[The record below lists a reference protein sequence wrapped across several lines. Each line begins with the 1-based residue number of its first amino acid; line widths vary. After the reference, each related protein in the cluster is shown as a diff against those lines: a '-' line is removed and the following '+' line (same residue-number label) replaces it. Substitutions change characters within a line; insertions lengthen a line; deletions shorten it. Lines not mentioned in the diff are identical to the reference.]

1 MTETLN
7 TAAERRFAG
16 AGLEPFEPSLRGE
29 LHRSGN
35 LGEPLS
41 TSADTVLGNQRPQH
55 ARRACGPRAHALKPR
70 KRRANFQR
78 PGLVILLAV
87 VEDKSPQTGQSESE
101 LLVPAEIRNV
111 TFPGSR
117 RGYDRG
123 AVDAYVERVNRLIA
137 ELEVNRSPQAAVR
150 HALERVG
157 EQTSSLLQRARETAE
172 EITASARQEADELS
186 ARAKAEAADLVVN
199 ARAEADGS
207 RAEAEE
213 LVAKAGTKAD
223 EILARSKAEA
233 EKILTRARSEAEAL
247 QEEAEARIR
256 ELQADTETIWE
267 KRRELLHDM
276 QRNAARLEEQA
287 SAAVARF
294 PAPKPAEPAEE
305 GKPEPEAEA
314 ETEPTGV
321 AATDE
326 PKGDDS
332 GGRVSRRRDED
343 PPGEESK

>member
-1 MTETLN
+1 M
-7 TAAERRFAG
+7 
-16 AGLEPFEPSLRGE
+16 
-29 LHRSGN
+29 
-35 LGEPLS
+35 
-41 TSADTVLGNQRPQH
+41 
-55 ARRACGPRAHALKPR
+55 
-70 KRRANFQR
+70 
-78 PGLVILLAV
+78 
-87 VEDKSPQTGQSESE
+87 VEDKSPQTRQRESE

-123 AVDAYVERVNRLIA
+123 AVDAYVERVNHLIA
-137 ELEVNRSPQAAVR
+137 ELEVNRSPQVAVR

-172 EITASARQEADELS
+172 EITASARQEADEMS
-186 ARAKAEAADLVVN
+186 ARAKAEAADIVVN
-199 ARAEADGS
+199 ARTEADGS

-213 LVAKAGTKAD
+213 LVAKAGTEAD
-223 EILARSKAEA
+223 KILARSKADA
-233 EKILTRARSEAEAL
+233 EKILTRARREAAAF
-247 QEEAEARIR
+247 QEEAEARVR

-276 QRNAARLEEQA
+276 QQNAARLEEQA
-287 SAAVARF
+287 SAAAARF

-305 GKPEPEAEA
+305 GKPEREAEA

-326 PKGDDS
+326 PNGDDS
-332 GGRVSRRRDED
+332 GGRVVLPRRDED

>member
-1 MTETLN
+1 
-7 TAAERRFAG
+7 
-16 AGLEPFEPSLRGE
+16 
-29 LHRSGN
+29 
-35 LGEPLS
+35 
-41 TSADTVLGNQRPQH
+41 
-55 ARRACGPRAHALKPR
+55 
-70 KRRANFQR
+70 
-78 PGLVILLAV
+78 LVILLAV
-87 VEDKSPQTGQSESE
+87 VEDKSPQTGQSENE

-233 EKILTRARSEAEAL
+233 EKILTRARREAEAL

-276 QRNAARLEEQA
+276 QRNAAQLEEQA
-287 SAAVARF
+287 SAAAARF

>member
-1 MTETLN
+1 
-7 TAAERRFAG
+7 
-16 AGLEPFEPSLRGE
+16 
-29 LHRSGN
+29 
-35 LGEPLS
+35 
-41 TSADTVLGNQRPQH
+41 
-55 ARRACGPRAHALKPR
+55 
-70 KRRANFQR
+70 
-78 PGLVILLAV
+78 LVILLAV
-87 VEDKSPQTGQSESE
+87 VEDKSPQARQRESE

-137 ELEVNRSPQAAVR
+137 ELEVNRSPQVAVR

-172 EITASARQEADELS
+172 EITASARQEADEMS

-213 LVAKAGTKAD
+213 LVAKAATKAD
-223 EILARSKAEA
+223 EILARSNAEA
-233 EKILTRARSEAEAL
+233 EKILTRARREAEAL

-276 QRNAARLEEQA
+276 QRNAAQLEEQA
-287 SAAVARF
+287 TAAAARF
-294 PAPKPAEPAEE
+294 PPPKPAEPAEE
-305 GKPEPEAEA
+305 KPEPEAEA
-314 ETEPTGV
+314 ETEPTRV

>member
-1 MTETLN
+1 
-7 TAAERRFAG
+7 
-16 AGLEPFEPSLRGE
+16 
-29 LHRSGN
+29 
-35 LGEPLS
+35 
-41 TSADTVLGNQRPQH
+41 
-55 ARRACGPRAHALKPR
+55 
-70 KRRANFQR
+70 
-78 PGLVILLAV
+78 LVILLAV
-87 VEDKSPQTGQSESE
+87 VEDESPQTGQSESE

-213 LVAKAGTKAD
+213 LVAKAATKAD
-223 EILARSKAEA
+223 EILARSNAEA
-233 EKILTRARSEAEAL
+233 EKILTRARREAEAL

-276 QRNAARLEEQA
+276 QRNAAQLEEQA
-287 SAAVARF
+287 TAAAARF
-294 PAPKPAEPAEE
+294 PPPKPAEPAEE
-305 GKPEPEAEA
+305 KPEPEAEA
-314 ETEPTGV
+314 ETEPTRV